1 MQKAP
6 QCGAFIFHFLLYTL
20 WPNFIP
26 NPCPLKLN
34 IVRAAY
40 CLSFLFTTLTASAQ
54 NAQSFSDNIRRVYKI
69 PELAYAVVSADSVYE
84 MKISG
89 VRKIH
94 TQLNASLSDRFR
106 IGSNTKAVTGY
117 IAALLVKQG
126 KISWQT
132 KFFDLFPEWKAAS
145 RKEYHNLTLLD
156 LLTFRTRLFMYT
168 YTYPEPHKGQFKG
181 NASQQRYQFARWFLK
196 HDPVQTNDSINFSN
210 LGYVAAGLMLEK
222 ASGKTY
228 EELVNDLGTM
238 IGAKFSFGRPN
249 ATHTTQTWGHTAT
262 LQPEI
267 NSPDYKLE
275 WLQAAGNINC
285 TLPDYIKFIQLQ
297 LKGLQGKSYLLTQQ
311 EANFLLF
318 GLPRW
323 SVGWIPAT
331 DAVNGAYAYNIG
343 NPGSFLTKVYVF
355 KDINKAFILFANAQ
369 TDAADEGLDELYNEL
384 LHKYGR

>member
-1 MQKAP
+1 M
-6 QCGAFIFHFLLYTL
+6 
-20 WPNFIP
+20 
-26 NPCPLKLN
+26 KLN

-40 CLSFLFTTLTASAQ
+40 CLSFLLTTLTVSAQ
-54 NAQSFSDNIRRVYKI
+54 NTQSFSDNIRRVYKI

-84 MKISG
+84 MNISG

-94 TQLNASLSDRFR
+94 TQLNTSASDRFR
-106 IGSNTKAVTGY
+106 IGSNTKAITGF
-117 IAALLVKQG
+117 IAAQLVKQK
-126 KISWQT
+126 KISWHT

-145 RKEYHNLTLLD
+145 RKEYYDLTLLD

-168 YTYPEPHKGQFKG
+168 YTYAEPHKGQFSG
-181 NASQQRYQFARWFLK
+181 NASKQRYQFAQWFFK
-196 HDPVQTNDSINFSN
+196 HEPVQSRDSINFSN

-228 EELVNDLGTM
+228 EQLVNQLGTM
-238 IGAKFSFGRPN
+238 IGAKFGFGRPN
-249 ATHTTQTWGHTAT
+249 ATDAMQTWGHTAS
-262 LQPEI
+262 LEPES
-267 NSPDYKLE
+267 NSADYKLE

-285 TLPDYIKFIQLQ
+285 TLPGYIKFIQLQ
-297 LKGLQGKSYLLTQQ
+297 LKCLHGKSSILTQQ

-318 GLPRW
+318 GMPRW

-331 DAVNGAYAYNIG
+331 DALNGAYAYNIG

-355 KDINKAFILFANAQ
+355 KDLNKAFILFANAQ
-369 TDAADEGLDELYNEL
+369 TDSADEGLDELYHEL